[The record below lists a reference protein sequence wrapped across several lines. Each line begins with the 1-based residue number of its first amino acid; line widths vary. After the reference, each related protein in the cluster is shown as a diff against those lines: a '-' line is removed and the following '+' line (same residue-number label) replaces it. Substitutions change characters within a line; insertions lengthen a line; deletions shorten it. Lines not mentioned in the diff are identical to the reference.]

1 MTMTLREEALKLHLD
16 NNGKIAVSCKVPIA
30 NRHDLAL
37 AYTPGVAEP
46 CKDIKEDKGLSF
58 EYTCRGNM
66 VAIIIKYYILISP
79 ISIFV
84 NTYAYISSLSTIF

>member
-46 CKDIKEDKGLSF
+46 CKDIKEDKG
-58 EYTCRGNM
+58 
-66 VAIIIKYYILISP
+66 
-79 ISIFV
+79 
-84 NTYAYISSLSTIF
+84 